1 MDKARG
7 ALVADVAD
15 GSPAAKAGLKAGDV
29 ILSFD
34 GQALANAGELPPL
47 VGNSDVGKK
56 ATLRVLRGGKE
67 RDIEVVVGKL
77 PDSEQSADADDKP
90 AAKAKGG
97 RLKMAVVD
105 LDPAQREQLDVPKGG
120 VLVVAVGDGPAAR
133 AGLTRGDVIL
143 RIGDSEVKDVEHF
156 KALVDKLPAG
166 RPVPLL
172 VQRRGNPLFLA
183 LTIPKD

>member
-1 MDKARG
+1 
-7 ALVADVAD
+7 
-15 GSPAAKAGLKAGDV
+15 
-29 ILSFD
+29 
-34 GQALANAGELPPL
+34 
-47 VGNSDVGKK
+47 
-56 ATLRVLRGGKE
+56 VLRDGKE
-67 RDIEVVVGKL
+67 RTANVKIGSLAAVYGEGAPAGK
-77 PDSEQSADADDKP
+77 PHAQS
-90 AAKAKGG
+90 KGG
-97 RLKMAVVD
+97 RLKLAVVD